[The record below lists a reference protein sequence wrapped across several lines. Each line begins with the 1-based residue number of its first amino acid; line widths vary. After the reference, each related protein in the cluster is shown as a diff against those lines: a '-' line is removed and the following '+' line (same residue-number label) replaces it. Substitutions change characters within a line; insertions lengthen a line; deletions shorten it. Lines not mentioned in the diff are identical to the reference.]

1 MAPRTQSDVPRS
13 SETDG
18 TSLLATDPDRLRFRG
33 APLDVRL
40 YRAYGYVLGVLLVG
54 YMFLDRGFA
63 HFHLPKAKVVY
74 VGEMTLALGVVA
86 VLVGMGWFWRAIARD
101 ALIATLLAFMA
112 WCALHASVDLRHYDF
127 QDVVRDSALWYYG
140 GFLLVFVAAATA
152 VPDLPAKLLRGFR
165 RVVPWLTIWLP
176 TGLLLQRSS
185 VKGPKL
191 RGISGVPLFS
201 HRPGNVCCVALL
213 CLAFLLLVPQGE
225 KHQDGGVRGRLIP
238 KSFRPWLY
246 VCLVGLN
253 FFTIA
258 LGATQTRGGGLA
270 CSIALVLIF
279 VFMNPRKRSRVLM
292 ALFATTFLVLG
303 FATVTGVSY
312 HTSNRTVSVSQLL
325 TNAQSILGSNSSSGG
340 GVGSGAQ
347 LQTSVNF
354 RTQLWG
360 NVLHVDTSTGS
371 FVTGLGF
378 GPNLAQIGG
387 LKQRSVSSA
396 AAEQLRSAHNSLLDI
411 LARSGLI
418 GASLFALF
426 WAGWFLRMWRARR
439 RSLDDDTRG
448 VIGMCLCASTAI
460 FINSFFD
467 PTLEGAQVAA
477 VVYTLAAIGII
488 CARTPIMA
496 PLPEA
501 RGLRRPAPVLDRPR
515 PVA

>member
-1 MAPRTQSDVPRS
+1 MAPRTQTEPPPA
-13 SETDG
+13 SEVASQLSTG
-18 TSLLATDPDRLRFRG
+18 PERLAWRG

-40 YRAYGYVLGVLLVG
+40 YRTYGYVLGVLLAG
-54 YMFLDRGFA
+54 YLFLDRGFA
-63 HFHLPKAKVVY
+63 HFHIPKLRVVY
-74 VGEMTLALGVVA
+74 VGELTLLLGVVA
-86 VLVGMGWFWRAIARD
+86 AVVGMGWLWRAIRRD
-101 ALIATLLAFMA
+101 ALIASLLAFMA
-112 WCALHASVDLRHYDF
+112 WGALHASVDLQHYNF

-140 GFLLVFVAAATA
+140 GFLVVFVAAATA
-152 VPDLPAKLLRGFR
+152 VPDLPATLLRGFR
-165 RVVPWLTIWLP
+165 RIVPWLTIWLP
-176 TGLLLQRSS
+176 TGLLLQRSR

-213 CLAFLLLVPQGE
+213 CLAFLLLVPQGDDR
-225 KHQDGGVRGRLIP
+225 KGSSGGRLITRGY
-238 KSFRPWLY
+238 RPWLY
-246 VCLVGLN
+246 VCLVGLS

-270 CSIALVLIF
+270 CLVAIVLMF
-279 VFMNPRKRSRVLM
+279 VFMDPRRRSRVLM
-292 ALFATTFLVLG
+292 TLFATTFLVLG

-312 HTSNRTVSVSQLL
+312 HTSNRTISASQLL
-325 TNAQSILGSNSSSGG
+325 VNAQSILGTNSSGGG

-371 FVTGLGF
+371 FATGLGF

-411 LARSGLI
+411 LARSGLV

-426 WAGWFLRMWRARR
+426 WGGWFVRMWRARR
-439 RSLDDDTRG
+439 RAEDDDTRG
-448 VIGMCLCASTAI
+448 VIGMCLCACTAI

-477 VVYTLAAIGII
+477 VIYTLGGIGII

-496 PLPEA
+496 PRPKEH
-501 RGLRRPAPVLDRPR
+501 GLRRPSPMLDRPR
-515 PVA
+515 PTA

>member
-1 MAPRTQSDVPRS
+1 MTAPHTRSGATS
-13 SETDG
+13 SEETP
-18 TSLLATDPDRLRFRG
+18 LAPTGPDRLAWRG

-40 YRAYGYVLGVLLVG
+40 YRTYGYVLGVLLTG
-54 YMFLDRGFA
+54 YLFLDRGFA
-63 HFHLPKAKVVY
+63 HFHLPKLKVVF

-86 VLVGMGWFWRAIARD
+86 VLVGMGWLWRAISRD

-112 WCALHASVDLRHYDF
+112 WCALHAAVDLQRYDF

-140 GFLLVFVAAATA
+140 GFLVVFVAAATA
-152 VPDLPAKLLRGFR
+152 VPDLPAKLVRGFR
-165 RVVPWLTIWLP
+165 WIVPWLTIWLP

-185 VKGPKL
+185 VKGPRT
-191 RGISGVPLFS
+191 RGLSGVPLFS

-213 CLAFLLLVPQGE
+213 CVAFLLLVPQG
-225 KHQDGGVRGRLIP
+225 DDRTGGAKARLITRGY
-238 KSFRPWLY
+238 RPWLY
-246 VCLVGLN
+246 VSLVALN

-270 CSIALVLIF
+270 CLIAVVLVF
-279 VFMNPRKRSRVLM
+279 VLMESRRRSRVLM
-292 ALFATTFLVLG
+292 ALFATTFAVLG

-325 TNAQSILGSNSSSGG
+325 VNAQSILGSDGSSGG

-360 NVLHVDTSTGS
+360 NVLQADTSTGS

-396 AAEQLRSAHNSLLDI
+396 AAEQLRSAHNSLLDV

-418 GASLFALF
+418 GASLFAIF
-426 WAGWFLRMWRARR
+426 WGGWFLRMWRARR
-439 RSLDDDTRG
+439 SAHDDDTRG
-448 VIGMCLCASTAI
+448 VLAVCLCAATAI

-477 VVYTLAAIGII
+477 VVYTLAGIGII
-488 CARTPIMA
+488 CARTPIMGT
-496 PLPEA
+496 LPKE
-501 RGLRRPAPVLDRPR
+501 RGLRRPAPVLDRPG